1 MARPSVACVLVLL
14 AVAAREGRADEGPH
28 GWDGRVFVSVSG
40 GFQAARGSA
49 TYSDAQVVFRE
60 EASAEARLSP
70 RGAPA
75 LEVGGGVRVFGP
87 VGLGLTLSAAH
98 AKQVTTLSA
107 TVPHPLLFRRPATAT
122 AVDSRHRSE
131 VALHI
136 QALARI
142 RAGRTLSLGLA
153 AGPSRFHV
161 RQPLAADAELEPT
174 LNPDRSFTIAM
185 PTVLFDSVSAS
196 AWGFHAGADATLR
209 VAENVSIGAVAR
221 YSRAVVHVENAL
233 RATRTGD
240 RARTV
245 PLELGGLSVTG
256 GLKLWF

>member
-1 MARPSVACVLVLL
+1 VARPPLTCLLVLL
-14 AVAAREGRADEGPH
+14 ALAGREAGAEDPTH
-28 GWDGRVFVSVSG
+28 GWDGRVFASVG
-40 GFQAARGSA
+40 GGYQAARGSA
-49 TYSDAQVVFRE
+49 TYGDAQVVFQE
-60 EASAEARLSP
+60 EATAEARLSP

-75 LEVGGGVRVFGP
+75 LEVGGGVRVLGP
-87 VGLGLTLSAAH
+87 VGLGLTLSTVQ

-122 AVDSRHRSE
+122 AVDSRNRSE

-142 RAGRTLSLGLA
+142 RAGRRLSLGLA
-153 AGPSRFHV
+153 GGPSRFHV

-174 LNPDRSFTIAM
+174 LNADLGFTIAM
-185 PTVLFDSVSAS
+185 PTVLFDTVSAS
-196 AWGFHAGADATLR
+196 VWGFHAGADATLR
-209 VAENVSIGAVAR
+209 VSQNVSIGAIAR

-233 RATRTGD
+233 RAARTGD
-240 RARTV
+240 SARTV

-256 GLKLWF
+256 GLKFWF